1 METIASQDGTPI
13 AYEQTGSG
21 PPLVLVHG
29 TTADHTRWEP
39 VRPAFEES
47 FTVYAIDRRGRGES
61 GDAADYKLERE
72 FEDVAA
78 VVDSI
83 DDPVTLLGHSFGALC
98 SLEGALRTGNLRKLV
113 LYEPPIPVGDYELY
127 SEEVLAEM
135 ESLLNDGKNEQA
147 LVLFFEEVA
156 KMPPTQIDAL
166 RSAPNWSARVDA
178 AYTAFRETQA
188 PAGYELDTGRFA
200 DMTTPTLLLSG
211 SESAQYFKDATDAVY
226 DALPDSQI
234 AILDGHGHVA
244 MNTAPDLFIDEVLVF
259 IRESN

>member
-1 METIASQDGTPI
+1 METIASGDGTPI
-13 AYEQTGSG
+13 AYERTGSG

-39 VRPAFEES
+39 VRPVFAEH
-47 FTVYAIDRRGRGES
+47 FTVYALDRRGRGES
-61 GDAADYKLERE
+61 GDADEYALERE

-83 DDPVTLLGHSFGALC
+83 NGPVTLLGHSFGALC
-98 SLEGALRTGNLRKLV
+98 SLEGALRTSNLRKLV

-127 SEEVLAEM
+127 SEDVLAEM
-135 ESLLNDGKNEQA
+135 KALLDDGENEQA

-188 PAGYELDTGRFA
+188 PAEYEFDATRFA
-200 DMTTPTLLLSG
+200 DMTAPTLLLSG
-211 SESAQYFKDATDAVY
+211 GESAQYSKDATDAVY
-226 DALPDSQI
+226 NALPNSQI
-234 AILDGHGHVA
+234 GILEGHGHVA
-244 MNTAPDLFIDEVLVF
+244 MNTAPDLFINEVLAF